1 MILCVKDVHVYS
13 MLKTWILDALTFLK
27 KGFGL
32 SAMVPSISLFWR
44 SMGLECGH
52 ELFGMRNR
60 VERFLRCLKGGQ

>member
-1 MILCVKDVHVYS
+1 

-27 KGFGL
+27 KGFCL

-52 ELFGMRNR
+52 ELFGMRDR